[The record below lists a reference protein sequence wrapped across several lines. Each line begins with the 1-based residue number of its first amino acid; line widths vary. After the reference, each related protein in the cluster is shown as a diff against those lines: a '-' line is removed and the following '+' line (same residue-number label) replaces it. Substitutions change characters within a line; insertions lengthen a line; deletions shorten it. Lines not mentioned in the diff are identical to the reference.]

1 MLKNSI
7 SYGHII
13 QVANAVGSYLVG
25 LVYVDQP
32 GLVEEG
38 KGYFLALKN
47 ESFISLKPI
56 LQEQPENPLINTVSE
71 AMKEPIWADVSGSDT
86 FVCRLLKNSMHPNA
100 FVIYAA
106 SQSEK
111 LTDVEYREITISNQ
125 AITMEP
131 VSDKMH
137 DLLIGESPT
146 SLLRK
151 PIWYN
156 SDSELFALEAMSQKG
171 LELYFNVTKLQA
183 SLVRG
188 EITEAQF
195 ESLVYAEGG
204 YYHPDPIYM
213 KYVEK
218 IDELG
223 LLDEWHDHLSI
234 DDYEERNFYLNQ
246 VVEGLNS

>member
-1 MLKNSI
+1 
-7 SYGHII
+7 
-13 QVANAVGSYLVG
+13 
-25 LVYVDQP
+25 
-32 GLVEEG
+32 
-38 KGYFLALKN
+38 
-47 ESFISLKPI
+47 
-56 LQEQPENPLINTVSE
+56 
-71 AMKEPIWADVSGSDT
+71 
-86 FVCRLLKNSMHPNA
+86 MHPNA